1 MKAFLPYTK
10 VVKAV
15 KLKLHVLKGIFNS
28 YTFSIYLIGMAS
40 PLVGIGAVNAL
51 LFAAYSRLKSIQTTS
66 PNERLALYKIAIAG
80 AGAGM
85 KFCCSTIITF
95 FPITQAYKIC

>member
-1 MKAFLPYTK
+1 MHL
-10 VVKAV
+10 
-15 KLKLHVLKGIFNS
+15 L
-28 YTFSIYLIGMAS
+28 GMAS

-66 PNERLALYKIAIAG
+66 PYEQLALYKIAMAG

-85 KFCCSTIITF
+85 AFYYQS
-95 FPITQAYKIC
+95 